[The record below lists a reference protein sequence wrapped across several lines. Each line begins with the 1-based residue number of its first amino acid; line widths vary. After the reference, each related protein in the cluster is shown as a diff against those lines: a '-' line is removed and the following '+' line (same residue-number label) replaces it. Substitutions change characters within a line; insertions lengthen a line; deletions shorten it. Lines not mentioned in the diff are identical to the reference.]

1 MHSCI
6 FCQIALHA
14 APAKIVYEDDQM
26 VAFQDIRPVAPV
38 HVLIIPRK
46 HIPTLNDVAET
57 DQTLIGQL
65 FQTASNLAVQF
76 GIHER
81 GYRAVFNCN
90 ADAGQTVYHLH
101 LHLIGG
107 KVLSWP

>member
-6 FCQIALHA
+6 FCKVAEHA
-14 APAKIVYEDDQM
+14 APAKIVYEDDQV

-46 HIPTLNDVAET
+46 HIPTLNEVTVA
-57 DQTLIGQL
+57 DHPVIGQL
-65 FQTASNLAVQF
+65 FLTARNLAEQF
-76 GIHER
+76 GIHQR
-81 GYRAVFNCN
+81 GYRTVFNCN
-90 ADAGQTVYHLH
+90 DDAGQTVYHLH

-107 KVLSWP
+107 RVLSWP